1 MNRRRAPLA
10 AAASALLVAACGG
23 PQDPQ
28 PSGDAAQRIVTLS
41 PHLAEI
47 AFAVGAGERI
57 VGVSAYTN
65 YPEQT
70 ASLPVVGDAFNVDQE
85 QLVLLSP
92 DLVLAWQSG
101 TPEHI
106 VDELRTRGFRVE
118 VIRTTT
124 LDEIAAALWRIGALT
139 GHADAGAALAAEFE
153 AQLARLRETYRDA
166 PPISVFYQVAVRPL
180 YTINAAHYLSELIE
194 LCGGRNVFAD
204 LGDLAPAISV
214 EAVLERDPDVMLASS
229 DAGSSAFDE
238 WRRWPELAANR
249 YGNHFIMPADEIGRA
264 TPRLLAA
271 ASAMCEALDTARRN
285 RESANDD

>member
-10 AAASALLVAACGG
+10 AAALALLVAACGG

-28 PSGDAAQRIVTLS
+28 PSGNAAQRIVTLS

-85 QLVLLSP
+85 RLVLLSP

-106 VDELRTRGFRVE
+106 VDELRARGFRVE

-124 LDEIAAALWRIGALT
+124 LDEIAAALGRIGALT
-139 GHADAGAALAAEFE
+139 GQADAGAALAAEFE
-153 AQLARLRETYRDA
+153 ARLARLRETYRDA

-285 RESANDD
+285 RESAKDD